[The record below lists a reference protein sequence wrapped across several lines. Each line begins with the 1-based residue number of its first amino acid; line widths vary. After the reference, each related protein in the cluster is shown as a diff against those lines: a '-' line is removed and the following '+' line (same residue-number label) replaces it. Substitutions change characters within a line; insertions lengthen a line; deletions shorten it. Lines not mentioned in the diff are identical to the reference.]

1 MRPSGR
7 QPSQADL
14 EQDAE
19 KGCHS
24 MCKTEKSK
32 VDLPPEKESSYM
44 LDWKIRKG
52 AIDGQ
57 KVLHT

>member
-1 MRPSGR
+1 MG
-7 QPSQADL
+7 
-14 EQDAE
+14 
-19 KGCHS
+19 
-24 MCKTEKSK
+24 
-32 VDLPPEKESSYM
+32 DLPPEKESSYM